1 MSDAHNRVGESS
13 KHEARKET
21 EKNTEKTEKFTYKS
35 SYPGNTNPWGEN
47 SK

>member
-1 MSDAHNRVGESS
+1 MSDTRNRVGESS
-13 KHEARKET
+13 KHEERKET
-21 EKNTEKTEKFTYKS
+21 EKNTEKTEKFTYKI